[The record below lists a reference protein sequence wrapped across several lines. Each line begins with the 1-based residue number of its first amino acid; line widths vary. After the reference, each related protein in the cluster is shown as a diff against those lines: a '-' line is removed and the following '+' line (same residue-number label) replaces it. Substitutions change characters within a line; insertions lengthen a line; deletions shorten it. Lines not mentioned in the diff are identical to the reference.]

1 MVGQRIVNPWP
12 HEASGFDPLLL
23 HQYFKSKSKST
34 MYYKDLETDKQA
46 MRDYNQRTKEN
57 AAARRAPRADAKRK

>member
-12 HEASGFDPLLL
+12 QEASGFDPLLL
-23 HQYFKSKSKST
+23 HQILKT

-46 MRDYNQRTKEN
+46 MRDYNQRMKEN
-57 AAARRAPRADAKRK
+57 AASRRAKRADGKRG

>member
-12 HEASGFDPLLL
+12 QVASGFDPLLL
-23 HQYFKSKSKST
+23 HQIPKL

-46 MRDYNQRTKEN
+46 MRDYNQRMKEN
-57 AAARRAPRADAKRK
+57 AASRRAKRTDGKRG